1 LRLPGEV
8 VNLPEEIL
16 ILLAEAVRMP
26 EEAIVLLKRGCLK

>member
-1 LRLPGEV
+1 M
-8 VNLPEEIL
+8 NLPEEIL